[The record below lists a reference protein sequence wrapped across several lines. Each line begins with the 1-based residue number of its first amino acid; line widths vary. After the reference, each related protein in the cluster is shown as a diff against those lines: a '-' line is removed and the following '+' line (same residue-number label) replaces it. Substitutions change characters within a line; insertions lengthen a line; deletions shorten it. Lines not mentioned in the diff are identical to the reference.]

1 MDYNLN
7 RFKPELA
14 MEEEKRGSTSNI
26 AGVGSDRREA
36 TPGNDRAGTPQ
47 PPPADGAGHTT
58 NLEGRLESCRTRCG
72 IEPGPTV
79 GRRRALSSG
88 GGTVR
93 RESPQSRINTTE
105 AQPFFLP
112 VDPAFRD
119 AFSFPAF
126 VKVLAGFRAKTAAT
140 RHERFFAYE
149 ILADAP
155 HPLASRRNPLDGC
168 LPSRK
173 QCRRPRRDRRKGRSS
188 QAVLKESIVRTVLGF
203 ARHSTLETTAWGRNL
218 LGLYQ
223 SVQARIAAAEM
234 SFAPPRVHAVPK
246 PSKPGQPRKYRAIVE
261 YGDLADRVIL
271 ALAAGY
277 LCAALDPEFR
287 DESHAFRDP
296 TRGRSPSHH
305 RAIQALLDYQKKRSD
320 HALYAAD
327 CDIRSFFDSVGH
339 DVVRESLRGLER
351 RRAESGAPP
360 LDPAAI
366 RIIEAFLASY
376 RFAENG
382 VVAPDIV
389 KAYAEAGAEAPNA
402 PLSADGTASRKR
414 VGIPQGGAL
423 SPILANAVLDAA
435 DRAVVGTGERDPDLY
450 YARFCDDVLFVHQS
464 FEKCLA
470 AMNRYRCALAELDLP
485 AYTPKDVLY
494 GSDYFEAKTKG
505 PYPWGRPSEDRKTM
519 PWVGFVGYQ
528 IRWDGQIRLRKSTID
543 KQIDRLAEVTAAI
556 AAPLKTIN
564 RPVLKIGIQEV
575 YLRAEGRMI
584 SLGVGRS
591 DVRSR
596 YPAAAQH
603 CWFDAFPL
611 LEPNY
616 YSLGQMKIL
625 DWHRERQLSRLRR
638 NLERH
643 SMARG
648 EWQRV
653 HKNRRGAG
661 TELKTPDMKAV
672 AYRSGKPTSY
682 VGRLQKQIPLER
694 RLAKAPPAIQGYGR

>member
-1 MDYNLN
+1 MRCSMEQFWLEVNI
-7 RFKPELA
+7 
-14 MEEEKRGSTSNI
+14 EEEMRAIMSH
-26 AGVGSDRREA
+26 GVHGGLDRPEA
-36 TPGNDRAGTPQ
+36 APGNDREETPQ
-47 PPPADGAGHTT
+47 PPPAGEAGRETH
-58 NLEGRLESCRTRCG
+58 LEGRLESCRTRCG
-72 IEPGPTV
+72 IEPGTTV
-79 GRRRALSSG
+79 ARRWALSSG

-105 AQPFFLP
+105 AQPSFLP

-119 AFSFPAF
+119 AFSFPAL

-140 RHERFFAYE
+140 RHELFFAYE
-149 ILADAP
+149 ILAYAP
-155 HPLASRRNPLDGC
+155 HPLAGRRNPLDGC

-173 QCRRPRRDRRKGRSS
+173 QCHRPRRDRRKGRSS
-188 QAVLKESIVRTVLGF
+188 QSVLKESIVRTVLGF
-203 ARHSTLETTAWGRNL
+203 ARRGTLEATAWGRNL
-218 LGLYQ
+218 LALYQ
-223 SVQARIAAAEM
+223 SVQARIAAGRM

-246 PSKPGQPRKYRAIVE
+246 PSKPGKPRKYRAIVE

-271 ALAAGY
+271 ALAAKY
-277 LCAALDPEFR
+277 LCVALDPEFR
-287 DESHAFRDP
+287 DESHAFRDSTP
-296 TRGRSPSHH
+296 GRSPSHH
-305 RAIQALLDYQKKRSD
+305 RAIQDLLDYQKKRSD

-351 RRAESGAPP
+351 RRIASGAPP
-360 LDPAAI
+360 LDPAAM

-389 KAYAEAGAEAPNA
+389 KAYAEAGAEAPDA
-402 PLSADGTASRKR
+402 PLSAAGTASRKR

-435 DRAVVGTGERDPDLY
+435 DRAVVGTGDRDPDLF
-450 YARFCDDVLFVHQS
+450 YARFCDDVLFVHPS

-470 AMNRYRCALAELDLP
+470 ALDRYRCALAELDLP
-485 AYTPKDVLY
+485 AHPPEDVLY
-494 GSDYFEAKTKG
+494 GPAYFEAKTKG

-528 IRWDGQIRLRKSTID
+528 IRWDGQIRLRKSTIE
-543 KQIDRLAEVTAAI
+543 KQIDRLAEETAAI
-556 AAPLKTIN
+556 AAVLKTVD
-564 RPVLKIGIQEV
+564 RPVLKIGINAAYRRVE
-575 YLRAEGRMI
+575 ARMI

-596 YPAAAQH
+596 HPNAAQH
-603 CWFDAFPL
+603 CWLDAFPL
-611 LEPNY
+611 LEPSTH
-616 YSLGQMKIL
+616 SLGQMKFL

-643 SMARG
+643 SMARD

-661 TELKTPDMKAV
+661 MELKTPDMNAV

-682 VGRLQKQIPLER
+682 VGRLQKQIPIER
-694 RLAKAPPAIQGYGR
+694 RLAKAPPSIRGYGR